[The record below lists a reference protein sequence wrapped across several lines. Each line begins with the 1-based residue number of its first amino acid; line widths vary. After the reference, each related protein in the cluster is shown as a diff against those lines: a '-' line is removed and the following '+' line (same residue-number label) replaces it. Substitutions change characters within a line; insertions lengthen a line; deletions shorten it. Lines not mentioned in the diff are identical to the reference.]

1 LKNVARFVEIVWR
14 STEEEEDRAM
24 SRDYPM
30 SSEEHYT
37 VYFQDETID
46 WDYCGI
52 THSQLI
58 EDSLSGDKLLTD
70 TQIGVTVRKL
80 KEIEMGEEGIPQ
92 QEWHRFD
99 EEGRYMS
106 SYTAQELGAE
116 WRQGYQDSYYSQ

>member
-1 LKNVARFVEIVWR
+1 
-14 STEEEEDRAM
+14 M

-30 SSEEHYT
+30 NSEEHYK
-37 VYFQDETID
+37 VYFRDETID

-70 TQIGVTVRKL
+70 TQVGVTVRKL
-80 KEIEMGEEGIPQ
+80 KEIEVGELVLCDFEKGIPK
-92 QEWHRFD
+92 QEEHRFD

-106 SYTAQELGAE
+106 DYTAQELGAE
-116 WRQGYQDSYYSQ
+116 WRQNYQDSYYSQ

>member
-1 LKNVARFVEIVWR
+1 
-14 STEEEEDRAM
+14 M

-80 KEIEMGEEGIPQ
+80 KEIDIRPEELAMGTHK
-92 QEWHRFD
+92 EWHRFD

-116 WRQGYQDSYYSQ
+116 WRQGYQDSFYSQ